1 MITKEMTQMLVNT
14 TATHKVEIE
23 AIFEE
28 AKQTL
33 KKIVLTENH
42 LEKLIYQVTIL
53 ANDTMYFFLKDGQIA
68 YHGMVDSEGT
78 YQTIQQDI
86 AETHAFINAQMLMFL
101 GDVDKLHT
109 FFSSGNNLMLYS
121 IQAMKGFTKGHEN
134 GHY

>member
-28 AKQTL
+28 VKQTL

-86 AETHAFINAQMLMFL
+86 AEIHAFINAQMLMFL